1 MVDFASASRVEM
13 QGWPAVEG
21 LLSELLGT
29 AELVGPLGPWLPL
42 RHRLLAARNLAAGG
56 GRGHES

>member
-29 AELVGPLGPWLPL
+29 AEPAGPLEPWLEG
-42 RHRLLAARNLAAGG
+42 RSGG
-56 GRGHES
+56 GR

>member
-29 AELVGPLGPWLPL
+29 AEPVGPLGPWLEC
-42 RHRLLAARNLAAGG
+42 RSGG
-56 GRGHES
+56 GR